1 MILNIFKLE
10 APREKGNCGSKMAG
24 KNIFDFVCF
33 SGREMVV
40 VPPQSQSRRFSRFLS
55 LAGLV
60 FGSHSRY
67 LLTQE
72 NRKTEIKVFP
82 HQHSPDI
89 HTLYTRTL
97 VSFLSPFLHKR
108 RRRIRERE
116 KNI

>member
-55 LAGLV
+55 LAGLL
-60 FGSHSRY
+60 FGSHSRYY

-72 NRKTEIKVFP
+72 NRK
-82 HQHSPDI
+82 PDRGFSTSTLPRHT
-89 HTLYTRTL
+89 HTLYPY
-97 VSFLSPFLHKR
+97 SCFLSLSIFA
-108 RRRIRERE
+108 
-116 KNI
+116 